1 MEIPYIKGKE
11 LDGLVYKFG
20 LKRHCKFFI
29 FKESDTSLRLRLL
42 DRINAVSGGKVRPMH
57 VKVGV

>member
-11 LDGLVYKFG
+11 LDALALKFG

-29 FKESDTSLRLRLL
+29 FKENDTNFRLRLL
-42 DRINAVSGGKVRPMH
+42 DRINGVSSGKVRPIH
-57 VKVGV
+57 VKVGL